1 MLLFRDHSRSIAIMA
16 VDESVSKTV
25 VDVVS
30 EPAVQEKDTPS
41 DESSD
46 SDSDDGKSPPPLL
59 AKLCAVI
66 LISCISFGSHWSS
79 GVTGAMKSTI
89 KKVRKRLLIQHG
101 RPTDDL
107 SRSKCTSTMFN
118 SHFWKQA
125 RISWPHFC
133 FWPVV

>member
-1 MLLFRDHSRSIAIMA
+1 MP

-30 EPAVQEKDTPS
+30 EPAAKDESTPS
-41 DESSD
+41 EESSD
-46 SDSDDGKSPPPLL
+46 NDNDSDDGRSPPPLL

-89 KKVRKRLLIQHG
+89 KKV
-101 RPTDDL
+101 
-107 SRSKCTSTMFN
+107 
-118 SHFWKQA
+118 
-125 RISWPHFC
+125 
-133 FWPVV
+133 